1 MSEAVLSARGVRK
14 EFFRKG
20 RASARFFDAVATCDL
35 ELWAGEL
42 VVLMGRSGSGKST
55 LLNMMA
61 GLLAPT
67 EGVVEYRGESLYALD
82 DAALSRLRN
91 EEFGVMPQGQT
102 AIHSL
107 SVIENV
113 LLPYRLYRD
122 DSSEARALDLLAGL
136 GIAALADSYPSELSG
151 GELRRMAIAR
161 ALVCG
166 PSVVFAD
173 EPTSDLDDENTRVVL
188 ETLRKAADDGASVFM
203 VTHEPA
209 AVEVA
214 DRVLRMDAGQIVG

>member
-1 MSEAVLSARGVRK
+1 MSEAVLSVCGVRK

-35 ELWAGEL
+35 ELRAGEL

-107 SVIENV
+107 SVVENV

-122 DSSEARALDLLAGL
+122 DSSEARALDLLDGL